1 MGPRAAGRDG
11 AAKSRGL
18 GRLGQGPKRGKGL
31 GDVRPG
37 PGDQGSEQGLGIDGR

>member
-18 GRLGQGPKRGKGL
+18 GRLGL
-31 GDVRPG
+31 GGEVVLEAEAR
-37 PGDQGSEQGLGIDGR
+37 LGRCGGH